1 MNYLYPP
8 SKSVDIVK
16 LIYSEQPCVNIL
28 SKKKT
33 KNMQCTELTCTL
45 KKVLKA
51 KWKQPRSLKFS
62 SCQLVQCPSYSPICQ
77 CVIYPKLKSS
87 LENTQWILRFF
98 YEYHK
103 KYLLFKIIFKILL
116 SHILILNICI
126 PIILEYVFFMNVSMF
141 HKCIQFCFFKTR

>member
-1 MNYLYPP
+1 MEAAKIPKVQFMSVSSM
-8 SKSVDIVK
+8 SK
-16 LIYSEQPCVNIL
+16 LL
-28 SKKKT
+28 
-33 KNMQCTELTCTL
+33 
-45 KKVLKA
+45 
-51 KWKQPRSLKFS
+51 
-62 SCQLVQCPSYSPICQ
+62 PICQ

-126 PIILEYVFFMNVSMF
+126 QLF
-141 HKCIQFCFFKTR
+141 